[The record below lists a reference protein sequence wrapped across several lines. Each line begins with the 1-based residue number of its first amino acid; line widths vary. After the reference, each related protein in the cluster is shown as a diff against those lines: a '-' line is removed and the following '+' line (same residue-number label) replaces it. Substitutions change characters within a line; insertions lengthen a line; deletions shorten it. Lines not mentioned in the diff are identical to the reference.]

1 MTRLDEQIGQ
11 FLEHCER
18 VVRLSPKTVRAYRC
32 DLDQFARWLAEEARP
47 QEPTRDDLRSYVC
60 HLNGIYAPS
69 TAKRKVAALHAFFSW
84 RLEEGLGDDP
94 FYGLRIRIHEP
105 LRLPRTIPQQDLSL
119 IFAEA
124 GTVQPDQPFSAFLA
138 ARERAIVELLLET
151 GLRISELCSL
161 NLQDVD
167 QATRTILVMGKGSR
181 ERIAHVENQLTWDSL
196 NAYLTCRTQLPK
208 RKLSPSDRNALF
220 VNCRG
225 KRLSEQAAREQI
237 QQLAE
242 RSGAQSHVTPH
253 MFRHTFATMLLEDD
267 VDIRYI
273 QALLGHR
280 SIKTTERYAHAATP
294 KLRRIMR
301 DHSPRGSLIC

>member
-1 MTRLDEQIGQ
+1 MGRLEGQIDQ
-11 FLEHCER
+11 FLEHCEHA
-18 VVRLSPKTVRAYRC
+18 VRLSPKTVRAYRC
-32 DLDQFARWLAEEARP
+32 DLSQFVQWLAEDGRSEDVSR
-47 QEPTRDDLRSYVC
+47 EDLRAYVR
-60 HLNGIYAPS
+60 HLNGLYAPS
-69 TAKRKVAALHAFFSW
+69 TAKRKVAALHAFYSW
-84 RLEEGLGDDP
+84 RLEEDLGDDP

-124 GTVQPDQPFSAFLA
+124 GNDQFDQPFSAFLA
-138 ARERAIVELLLET
+138 ARERALIELLLET

-161 NLQDVD
+161 NLRDLDPV
-167 QATRTILVMGKGSR
+167 TNTILVMGKGSR
-181 ERIAHVENQLTWDSL
+181 ERIAHIENPKTWDSL
-196 NAYLTCRTQLPK
+196 NAYLDCRAQLPK
-208 RKLSPSDRNALF
+208 RRLPPNDKNALF
-220 VNCRG
+220 VSRSG

-237 QQLAE
+237 QKLAE
-242 RSGAQSHVTPH
+242 RSGAQTHVTPH

-280 SIKTTERYAHAATP
+280 SIKTTERYAYAATP

-301 DHSPRGSLIC
+301 EHSPRSAIAC